1 MKTFKC
7 VLIIVVFGAI
17 GGYFLFG
24 DSMISVGE
32 TVLHRTRTNMTKEL
46 GEGFRLDQAEM
57 ELSKADGA
65 IHEQR
70 RRVAEL
76 RVGSTEYNDEI
87 SSLSSR
93 LDRMKVAFKSLDE
106 AWERSGSGLRP
117 VSVRGK
123 LTQPVEIQSE
133 LERVA
138 ATIQKDMATLENRK
152 QVQQARGEALR
163 QATSHLTEIQRRRER
178 VQLALDT
185 SRVDLECVRLLQEA
199 VGTDVNASELA
210 SAEGI
215 VRQVSRELKV
225 QRETANLGITSD
237 VLQDLLQQ
245 QPNEAVDQVRAM
257 LDSTVSVAGR

>member
-1 MKTFKC
+1 
-7 VLIIVVFGAI
+7 
-17 GGYFLFG
+17 
-24 DSMISVGE
+24 MISVGE
-32 TVLHRTRTNMTKEL
+32 TMLHRTRANMTKEL

-57 ELSKADGA
+57 ELSKADDA

-76 RVGSTEYNDEI
+76 QVGSTEYSDEI
-87 SSLSSR
+87 ARLTSR
-93 LDRMKVAFKSLDE
+93 IDRSKVAFRTLDE
-106 AWERSGSGLRP
+106 AWERTGSGLRP

-123 LTQPVEIQSE
+123 LTQPIEIQSE

-152 QVQQARGEALR
+152 QVQQARSEALK
-163 QATSHLTEIQRRRER
+163 QATSHLNEIQQRRER

-199 VGTDVNASELA
+199 VGTDVNASDLA
-210 SAEGI
+210 LAEGI
-215 VRQVSRELKV
+215 VREVSRELKV
-225 QRETANLGITSD
+225 QRETANLGIKSD

-257 LDSTVSVAGR
+257 LDKPVALAGQ